1 MELNENHGITHF
13 YLVLN
18 NLTQTLD
25 TFQSEINSAKLV
37 THKDWHSLILKS
49 FDEGSRKKFFENWGR
64 YIPPLWKVGEY
75 EKLEFF
81 LNIYFTIYPVIQGKK
96 DAWNQEIKI
105 FKFVLVKNH

>member
-37 THKDWHSLILKS
+37 THKD
-49 FDEGSRKKFFENWGR
+49 
-64 YIPPLWKVGEY
+64 
-75 EKLEFF
+75 
-81 LNIYFTIYPVIQGKK
+81 
-96 DAWNQEIKI
+96 
-105 FKFVLVKNH
+105 